1 MGTRNEMVSLDSL
14 VQLIARLP
22 ESLQD
27 EWMYEAQKIRRDQ
40 GRLPTLEDIVVF
52 IEERA
57 EEFYDPVY
65 GIHTYKRFQKE
76 TPIVK
81 VTLKPHDLSKGEC
94 LASKDSTK
102 ADHGH
107 SSRASNFSM
116 ILTKVRC
123 YMCRDNHK
131 TKECR
136 QMKKMSY
143 YKRISMV
150 RSKRLCFNCLEH
162 GHIAKECESSRRC
175 EMKDCRKKHHTLLHK
190 DKRMKH

>member
-1 MGTRNEMVSLDSL
+1 MISLDSL

-22 ESLQD
+22 LSLQD
-27 EWMYEAQKIRRDQ
+27 EWRYEAQKIRRDQ

-94 LASKDSTK
+94 LASKDSIK

-107 SSRASNFSM
+107 GSRASNFSM

-123 YMCRDNHK
+123 YMCRGNHK

-136 QMKKMSY
+136 QVKKMSY

-150 RSKRLCFNCLEH
+150 RSKGLCFNCLEH

-175 EMKDCRKKHHTLLHK
+175 EMKDCLKKHHTLLHK
-190 DKRMKH
+190 DKRTKY